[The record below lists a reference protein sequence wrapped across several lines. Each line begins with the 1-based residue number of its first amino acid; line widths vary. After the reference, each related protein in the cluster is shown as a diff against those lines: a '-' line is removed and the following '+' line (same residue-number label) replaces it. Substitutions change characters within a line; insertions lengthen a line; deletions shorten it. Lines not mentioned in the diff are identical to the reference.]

1 MTYAHSIPPWGYL
14 MFTKVTRLLVA
25 MVCTSMFVAAP
36 AQAAVAPSPVLVTLG
51 DSVAAGAG
59 LSPLSGRPYD
69 DTCGRSRQAYAAGV
83 AAAKRL
89 TSINVA
95 CSGAR
100 IWDGILTDQERF
112 RATDIPAQRLQV
124 RGTPN
129 VAAVVI
135 TVGANDVH
143 WAQMVEV
150 CANATCGTRP
160 QTAVYNGLATKMS
173 AQLVATLVWARSLKP
188 GRVFVT
194 GYYDPFA
201 GSIRCAQAAGIS
213 SAEIKWIRA
222 RRADL
227 NGRIQQAAVTVP
239 GTTYVPVSFGDR
251 GVCSP
256 RSLVQGRG
264 SAAPLHPTV
273 EGQAVIRNAVLAAW

>member
-1 MTYAHSIPPWGYL
+1 MVRRLARL
-14 MFTKVTRLLVA
+14 MIV
-25 MVCTSMFVAAP
+25 MVIASTFVAAP
-36 AQAAVAPSPVLVTLG
+36 ARAATPSSPALVVLG

-59 LSPLSGRPYD
+59 LSPLTGHPND
-69 DTCGRSRQAYAAGV
+69 GACGRSGQTYAAGV
-83 AAAKRL
+83 AAARHL
-89 TSINVA
+89 TLVNAA

-124 RGTPN
+124 RGTTN
-129 VAAVVI
+129 VAAVVV

-143 WAQMVEV
+143 WAQMIEV
-150 CANATCGTRP
+150 CAKTACENRFE
-160 QTAVYNGLATKMS
+160 TAVYNILATKVS
-173 AQLVATLVWARSLKP
+173 AQLVATLVWTRSLKP

-201 GSIRCAQAAGIS
+201 GPTACAQAGGIS
-213 SAEIKWIRA
+213 SAEIKWLRA

-227 NGRIQQAAVTVP
+227 NGRIQRAAATVP

-264 SAAPLHPTV
+264 STAPLHPTA
-273 EGQAVIRNAVLAAW
+273 EGQAVTRNAVLAKW